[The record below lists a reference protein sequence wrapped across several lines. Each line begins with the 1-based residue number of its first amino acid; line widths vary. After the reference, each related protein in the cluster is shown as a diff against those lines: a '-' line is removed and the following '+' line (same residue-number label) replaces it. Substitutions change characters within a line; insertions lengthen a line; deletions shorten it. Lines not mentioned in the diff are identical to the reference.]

1 MFAFSVDVSFICVFF
16 SLHRLQG
23 STHSPSLADRDD
35 DEHASIANLSTAL
48 VQPPDQSSTSP
59 PTGTKRSLP
68 SSSHIGADLSSLSTP
83 RSPLQIVSQIDD
95 MQREELDQ
103 ILRQLELDNK

>member
-1 MFAFSVDVSFICVFF
+1 M
-16 SLHRLQG
+16 QG
-23 STHSPSLADRDD
+23 NHSPDLTIDHD

-48 VQPPDQSSTSP
+48 VPDKSSP
-59 PTGTKRSLP
+59 QRPILP
-68 SSSHIGADLSSLSTP
+68 INSDHHHLSTP

-103 ILRQLELDNK
+103 ILRQLELDNKYVIV